1 TQSIVV
7 QVGQCG
13 NQIGSRFWDLALR
26 EHASVSRRGDFDD
39 SLGTFFRQQPGE
51 GQALK
56 ARAVLVD
63 MEEGVVG
70 ELLKGRL
77 RGVFDH
83 SALITDVSGSG
94 NNWAVGHCE
103 YGLRHREALSES
115 IRRCAEQCDCLQC
128 FFLLH
133 SMGGGTGSGLGT
145 AILQLL
151 RDQYPEVY
159 RFVTAVYPSE
169 DDDVITSP
177 YNSVLAMRCLTDY
190 ADCVMPIDN
199 ACLAGIA
206 QRVQDSGR
214 TAAGSSAAA
223 AGAAAKDA
231 KPFDAMN
238 SIVANLLLNLTASA
252 RFSGTLNVDLNE
264 ISMNLVPFPRLHY
277 LLAAQSPLS
286 PALPPRRPDQ
296 AFNESFGKEAQLFS
310 AEPRAHLYLACALL
324 LRGRID
330 LSDVRRCVD
339 RLGNRLAFADWNP
352 DCWKIGHCAVPP
364 AGQQFA
370 LLSLANNTAIGASL
384 HLLGDRFSRLY
395 KRRAHLHH
403 YTQVDGFE
411 AATFDSAFASLN
423 DLREDYAALERRHAA
438 GASAEPPLP
447 RLKIAS

>member
-1 TQSIVV
+1 MRSDGRVAVYEACSPDALQCTVLRPPPPRWPV
-7 QVGQCG
+7 RCG

-51 GQALK
+51 GQALESS
-56 ARAVLVD
+56 RTVLVD

-83 SALITDVSGSG
+83 SAVITDVSGSRQQLG
-94 NNWAVGHCE
+94 CRA
-103 YGLRHREALSES
+103 LRIRPQAPEAL
-115 IRRCAEQCDCLQC
+115 CAEQCDCLQC

-159 RFVTAVYPSE
+159 RWFVTAVYPSE

-206 QRVQDSGR
+206 QRQGRQAIRRDEQHSGQP
-214 TAAGSSAAA
+214 AAEPHGFR
-223 AGAAAKDA
+223 
-231 KPFDAMN
+231 P
-238 SIVANLLLNLTASA
+238 LLRHAE
-252 RFSGTLNVDLNE
+252 RDLNE

-277 LLAAQSPLS
+277 LLGRAESAV
-286 PALPPRRPDQ
+286 PRPCRPGGRIRP
-296 AFNESFGKEAQLFS
+296 FNESFGKEAQLFS
-310 AEPRAHLYLACALL
+310 ARAAIASLPGLRPPAAGSNRSKRRPAL
-324 LRGRID
+324 RRSAGKSAGIRATGIRTAGR
-330 LSDVRRCVD
+330 SGTAPCP
-339 RLGNRLAFADWNP
+339 RLGSSSRCSVWPTTLPLA
-352 DCWKIGHCAVPP
+352 P
-364 AGQQFA
+364 ACTCSGTGSA
-370 LLSLANNTAIGASL
+370 GSISG
-384 HLLGDRFSRLY
+384 G
-395 KRRAHLHH
+395 AHLHH
-403 YTQVDGFE
+403 YTQ
-411 AATFDSAFASLN
+411 
-423 DLREDYAALERRHAA
+423 
-438 GASAEPPLP
+438 
-447 RLKIAS
+447 